1 MDNVTKGSMPDPA
14 HSCKIIVIVVFF
26 ILLTVV
32 PSIRSNFTAHLKEQ
46 LNYGRSDPHAPSE
59 RHHD

>member
-14 HSCKIIVIVVFF
+14 HPCKIIVIVVFF

-46 LNYGRSDPHAPSE
+46 LNYG
-59 RHHD
+59 